1 MARER
6 KFSLEELFKETKNLL
21 LIHGYGGFT
30 FSLLAEKLH
39 VSRGTI
45 YKYYENKDEL
55 IIDYMIHDMDR
66 FLNDIKAIEQYHTFE
81 EQFNFLLD
89 TILERTEINKMI
101 LIFAQI
107 PNNTTEKVKQNQEI
121 LFQLHQEMYR
131 YLQSLVVL
139 GKKEKKVKA
148 HLPESLI
155 LGFIFQST
163 AIPNHFQVPQEKW
176 IQSIKEII
184 KDGMFEHSQD

>member
-6 KFSLEELFKETKNLL
+6 KFSLEELFKTTKELL
-21 LIHGYGGFT
+21 LIHGYEGFT
-30 FSLLAEKLH
+30 FSLLAEKLN
-39 VSRGTI
+39 VSRGAI
-45 YKYYENKDEL
+45 YKYFENKDEL
-55 IIDYMIHDMDR
+55 IIDYMIHDMNH
-66 FLNDIKAIEQYHTFE
+66 FLKDLKAIEQYHTFE
-81 EQFNFLLD
+81 EQFDFLLH

-107 PNNTTEKVKQNQEI
+107 PKNTTEKVKQNQEL
-121 LFQLHQEMYR
+121 LFQLHQDMYR
-131 YLQSLVVL
+131 YLQSLIDL
-139 GKKEKKVKA
+139 GRREKKLKP
-148 HLPESLI
+148 HLPDGLI

-184 KDGMFEHSQD
+184 KDGMFKQS